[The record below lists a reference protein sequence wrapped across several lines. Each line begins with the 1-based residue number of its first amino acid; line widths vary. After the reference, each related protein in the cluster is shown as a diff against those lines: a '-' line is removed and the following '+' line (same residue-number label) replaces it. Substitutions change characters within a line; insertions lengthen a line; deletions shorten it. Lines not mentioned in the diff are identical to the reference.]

1 MLFISNISVLL
12 GLILGLLSLRYLYQ
26 RFINPLA
33 HIPGPEISKWTD
45 LVYKYYWFSGKIPYY
60 VHNLHEKHGKDINI
74 TNKRN
79 KVMTS
84 HKALFTTQVDICDIE
99 VAREI
104 HKTNSRYMK
113 SNFYNVLVAKNFQ
126 NMFSTTDPKFH
137 SNRRRLL
144 ATPISDSSL
153 SKHEPLIS
161 SRINLAIEK
170 MAQEMDSRGVAD
182 VYKWWLFMATDVIG
196 ELTFGESFKMLE
208 SGEKNQYTKDLESLS
223 SLQPIRTTFPNMV
236 DLARRLP
243 LPFFNRAG
251 AVANR
256 MAQYALQS
264 LQRYTEHLE
273 NGPGN
278 AKQTLFTKIFDEKNG
293 LSLREIL
300 YEAQGYIVAGS
311 DTTAVTLTYLVY
323 SVCSDARVREKLAVE
338 LASLPEPISD
348 KDLRKLPYLN
358 QVIVETLRLYTAV
371 PFGLPR
377 SVPVAGVTLKGM
389 YIAGGTTVST
399 QSYSLHRDPGIFTDP
414 DRFYPERWEDPSKD
428 MKDASIPF
436 GGGSRSRSSQH
447 FFMEARI
454 ELRLA
459 TALFF
464 RRFPRAKI
472 SSSEGMSGEDM
483 VMKAFFLMAPQG
495 HRCLIET

>member
-1 MLFISNISVLL
+1 MLSVSDIPALL
-12 GLILGLLSLRYLYQ
+12 GLILGLFSLHFLYQ
-26 RFINPLA
+26 RITNPLA
-33 HIPGPEISKWTD
+33 HVPGPEISKWTD

-60 VHNLHEKHGKDINI
+60 VHSLHEKYGPIV
-74 TNKRN
+74 R
-79 KVMTS
+79 TS
-84 HKALFTTQVDICDIE
+84 TTQVDICDIE

-126 NMFSTTDPKFH
+126 NLFSTTDPKFH

-161 SRINLAIEK
+161 KRVNLAIEK
-170 MAQEMDSRGVAD
+170 IAQEMDSRGVAD
-182 VYKWWLFMATDVIG
+182 VFKWWLFMATDVIG
-196 ELTFGESFKMLE
+196 ELTFGESFQMLE
-208 SGEKNQYTKDLESLS
+208 SGEKNQYSKDLESLS

-243 LPFFNRAG
+243 LPIFNRAG

-256 MAQYALQS
+256 MSQYALQS
-264 LQRYTEHLE
+264 LERYTTHLE
-273 NGPGN
+273 SGPST

-323 SVCSDARVREKLAVE
+323 SVCSDARVREKLAIE
-338 LASLPEPISD
+338 IASLPEPISD
-348 KDLRKLPYLN
+348 KDLRNLPYLN
-358 QVIVETLRLYTAV
+358 QVISETLRLYTAV

-377 SVPVAGVTLKGM
+377 SVPVGGVTLKGM

-399 QSYSLHRDPGIFTDP
+399 QSYSLHRDPGIFADP

-436 GGGSRSRSSQH
+436 GGGSRICIGIH
-447 FFMEARI
+447 LARI

-464 RRFPRAKI
+464 RRFPRAKV
-472 SSSEGMSGEDM
+472 SSSEGMSSDDM

-495 HRCLIET
+495 HRCLVEA

>member
-1 MLFISNISVLL
+1 
-12 GLILGLLSLRYLYQ
+12 
-26 RFINPLA
+26 
-33 HIPGPEISKWTD
+33 
-45 LVYKYYWFSGKIPYY
+45 
-60 VHNLHEKHGKDINI
+60 
-74 TNKRN
+74 
-79 KVMTS
+79 
-84 HKALFTTQVDICDIE
+84 
-99 VAREI
+99 
-104 HKTNSRYMK
+104 MK

-126 NMFSTTDPKFH
+126 NIFSTTDPKFH

-161 SRINLAIEK
+161 KRINLAIEK
-170 MAQEMDSRGVAD
+170 IAQEMDNRGVAD
-182 VYKWWLFMATDVIG
+182 VFKWWLFMATDVIG
-196 ELTFGESFKMLE
+196 ELTFGESFQMLE

-243 LPFFNRAG
+243 LPIFNRAG

-256 MAQYALQS
+256 MSQYALQS
-264 LQRYTEHLE
+264 LQRYTKHLE
-273 NGPGN
+273 NDPGT

-338 LASLPEPISD
+338 LTSLPELISD
-348 KDLRKLPYLN
+348 KDLRNLPYLN
-358 QVIVETLRLYTAV
+358 QVVSETLRLYTAV

-377 SVPVAGVTLKGM
+377 SVPVGGVTLKGM
-389 YIAGGTTVST
+389 YIAGGTTIST
-399 QSYSLHRDPGIFTDP
+399 QSYSLHRDPGIFADP

-436 GGGSRSRSSQH
+436 GGGSRSKSSQS
-447 FFMEARI
+447 F
-454 ELRLA
+454 
-459 TALFF
+459 
-464 RRFPRAKI
+464 
-472 SSSEGMSGEDM
+472 S
-483 VMKAFFLMAPQG
+483 
-495 HRCLIET
+495 

>member
-1 MLFISNISVLL
+1 MLSVSNIPALL
-12 GLILGLLSLRYLYQ
+12 SLILGLLSLRFLYQ
-26 RFINPLA
+26 RITNPLA

-60 VHNLHEKHGKDINI
+60 VHSLHEKYGKDINI
-74 TNKRN
+74 TNKSEYSADVPQGPIVR
-79 KVMTS
+79 TS
-84 HKALFTTQVDICDIE
+84 TTQVDICDKE

-126 NMFSTTDPKFH
+126 NLFSTTDPKFH

-170 MAQEMDSRGVAD
+170 IAQEMDSRGVAD
-182 VYKWWLFMATDVIG
+182 VFKWWLFMATDVIG
-196 ELTFGESFKMLE
+196 ELTFGESFQMLE

-243 LPFFNRAG
+243 CQFSIAP
-251 AVANR
+251 
-256 MAQYALQS
+256 AQSQIECPSTHSSHY
-264 LQRYTEHLE
+264 
-273 NGPGN
+273 N
-278 AKQTLFTKIFDEKNG
+278 
-293 LSLREIL
+293 
-300 YEAQGYIVAGS
+300 
-311 DTTAVTLTYLVY
+311 AVTLTYLVY
-323 SVCSDARVREKLAVE
+323 SVCSDARVREKLAAEV
-338 LASLPEPISD
+338 ASLPEPISD
-348 KDLRKLPYLN
+348 KDLRNLPYLN
-358 QVIVETLRLYTAV
+358 QVISETLRLYTAV

-377 SVPVAGVTLKGM
+377 SVPVGGVTLKGM
-389 YIAGGTTVST
+389 YIAGETTVST
-399 QSYSLHRDPGIFTDP
+399 QSYSLHRDPGIFADP
-414 DRFYPERWEDPSKD
+414 DRFHPERWEDLSKD

-436 GGGSRSRSSQH
+436 GGGSRICIGIH
-447 FFMEARI
+447 LARI

-464 RRFPRAKI
+464 RRFPQAKV
-472 SSSEGMSGEDM
+472 SSSEGMSSDDM
-483 VMKAFFLMAPQG
+483 VMTAFFLMAPQG
-495 HRCLIET
+495 HRCLVEA